1 MEIIDYQLK
10 GSALPVEKYY
20 EKIDFF
26 SLYPGYP

>member
-10 GSALPVEKYY
+10 GSALPVEKY